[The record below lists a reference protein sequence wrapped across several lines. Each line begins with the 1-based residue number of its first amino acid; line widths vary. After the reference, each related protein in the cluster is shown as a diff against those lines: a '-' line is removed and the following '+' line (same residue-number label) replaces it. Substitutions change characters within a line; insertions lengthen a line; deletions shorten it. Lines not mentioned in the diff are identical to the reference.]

1 MSFSIGSTSPGLGPR
16 STLESFG
23 KTDRN
28 EGQVFN
34 PKVVRRLFAYLN
46 PYSWKMFFALLLT
59 LMESGLTLLSPYLIK
74 VAIDQYITPGNLQ
87 GLSNISLLIA
97 VTFLALFLVSSG
109 QSYLLSW
116 VGQKVLA
123 TLRGDLFR
131 HLQWLQSGYHDRH
144 IVGVTVSRVINDVA
158 EINELLSQGIIK
170 LLGDMVVLFGIVVI
184 MVGMNLK
191 LALITFTVLP
201 FMFFAT
207 WLFSRQARVAFRETR
222 SKVAAVV
229 GDLAEDIN
237 SMRTIQAFAQEK
249 TSQTRFEEINRVN
262 RNAYINAMT
271 LSFIF
276 LPAIEFL
283 GMLAT
288 VIVLWFGGHFVIEEQ
303 VTLGIVVAFLS
314 YVSKFF
320 QPIQELSRMYT
331 TFQSAMAAGEE
342 VIKLLDTP
350 LEIQDQPGAVDLQN
364 VDGEI
369 RLSQVT
375 FQYQPDLPIVL
386 DDINL
391 NIPAGKTVAIVGPTG
406 AGKST
411 ISNLIS
417 RFYEVTEGAV
427 LIDGRDIRSVTQE
440 SLRKQVRVI
449 SQEPFLFSRTIAENI
464 RYGVPDA
471 SDEEM
476 ENAARRANAHGFI
489 RQLPLGYQTRILEG
503 GVNISQ
509 GQKQLICIARALLTD
524 PKILILDE
532 ATANIDTLT
541 EALIQD
547 ALSSLFQGRTAIV
560 IAHRLSTVRKAD
572 WIFVLD
578 RGKIVEQGSHNELLE
593 KKGLYAA
600 LCERQ
605 FKDASYSE

>member
-1 MSFSIGSTSPGLGPR
+1 MSFSIGSGSPGMGPR
-16 STLESFG
+16 STLENFG
-23 KTDRN
+23 KIDQN
-28 EGQVFN
+28 GGEVFN
-34 PKVVRRLFAYLN
+34 PKVFRRLISYLH
-46 PYSWKMFFALLLT
+46 PYQWKMQLALLLT
-59 LMESGLTLLSPYLIK
+59 IIESGLTLLSPYLIK

-87 GLSNISLLIA
+87 GLKTISLLIA
-97 VTFLALFLVSSG
+97 VSFVSLFAVSSG

-123 TLRGDLFR
+123 TLRSDLFR
-131 HLQWLQSGYHDRH
+131 HLQWLQMGYQDRH

-170 LLGDMVVLFGIVVI
+170 LLGDMVVLVGIIII
-184 MVGMNLK
+184 MITMNLQ

-201 FMFFAT
+201 LMFFAT
-207 WLFSRQARVAFRETR
+207 WLFSRQARIAFRDTR
-222 SKVAAVV
+222 TKVAAVV

-262 RNAYINAMT
+262 RNAYINAMS

-288 VIVLWFGGHFVIEEQ
+288 VIVLWFGGHFVINGQ
-303 VTLGIVVAFLS
+303 VTLGVIVAFLT

-331 TFQSAMAAGEE
+331 SFQSAMAAGEQ
-342 VIKLLDTP
+342 VILLLETP
-350 LEIQDQPGAVDLQN
+350 VEIQDQPDAVELMNIKGKITLDH
-364 VDGEI
+364 VK
-369 RLSQVT
+369 
-375 FQYQPDLPIVL
+375 FQYQPDLPVVL
-386 DDINL
+386 NDITL
-391 NIPAGKTVAIVGPTG
+391 TIPAGKTIALVGPTG

-411 ISNLIS
+411 LTNLIS
-417 RFYEVTEGAV
+417 RFYDVSEGV
-427 LIDGRDIRSVTQE
+427 ISIDDQDIRMVTQE

-449 SQEPFLFSRTIAENI
+449 TQDPFLFSRSIAENI
-464 RYGVPDA
+464 RYGIPEA
-471 SDEEM
+471 SDQDIKD
-476 ENAARRANAHGFI
+476 AARRANAHEFI
-489 RQLPLGYQTRILEG
+489 QQLPEGYQTRILEG

-524 PKILILDE
+524 PKVLILDE
-532 ATANIDTLT
+532 ATANIDTIT

-547 ALSSLFQGRTAIV
+547 ALASLFQGRTAV
-560 IAHRLSTVRKAD
+560 VVAHRLSTVRNAD
-572 WIFVLD
+572 WIVVLD
-578 RGKIVEQGSHNELLE
+578 QGKIFEQGSHTELLE
-593 KKGLYAA
+593 KQGLYSS
-600 LCERQ
+600 LYERQ
-605 FKDASYSE
+605 FIDK